1 MFEIIIQNND
11 FSLLFSEDL
20 DNKLIVKNNFF
31 NFIDNFIVYRKLNNN
46 SDEIDN
52 EEDFFHYFESFNYPY
67 RILKEFYIMKIIFDN
82 EEDMFY
88 FKMKYM

>member
-31 NFIDNFIVYRKLNNN
+31 NFIDNFNVYRKLNNN
-46 SDEIDN
+46 SDGIDN
-52 EEDFFHYFESFNYPY
+52 EEDFFHYFEGFNHPY
-67 RILKEFYIMKIIFDN
+67 VILKEFYAMKIIFDN